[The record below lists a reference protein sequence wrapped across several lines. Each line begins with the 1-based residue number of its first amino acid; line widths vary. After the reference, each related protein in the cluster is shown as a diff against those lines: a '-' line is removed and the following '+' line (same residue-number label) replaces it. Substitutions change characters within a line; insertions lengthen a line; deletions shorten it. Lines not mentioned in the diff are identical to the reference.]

1 MKLYSAFFI
10 FIALLL
16 YPNLGRAQLQVT
28 VVDEHGHELQ
38 NVVVQVSPEGAL
50 GTSNEAGT
58 LTFENIAH
66 GPISIRLSILGFQV
80 QVIDTIYKGQ
90 MLVTARLSSTDYEL
104 GPVEIS
110 RDRIDNHGS
119 ASTAYIDAK
128 DLTENQE
135 ISFAATLNQQ
145 AGVQS
150 INTGVG
156 ISKPVIRGL
165 SSNRI
170 AVNQGGLRQ
179 EGQQWG
185 QDHGLEIDVFDV
197 SGVELIKGAS
207 ALQYGSDATGGVI
220 NLLPFTIPSYN
231 SATFEIS
238 SVYNSNNHLLGTS
251 LLAASNA
258 NNWVVSARYSKQ
270 RYGDYSVPA
279 DSFTYNGFVFPLAE
293 SSLKNTAGKE
303 ENYRI
308 GLARKHLHGIT
319 RFNYSRYHLYAGF
332 FSGAVGIPKSY
343 LLEPDGNTRD
353 IDLPYQEV
361 IHDKILLNHTQ
372 VLDNGEWMLDLGYQS
387 NQRAEHS
394 YPEFHNLPPDAAN
407 FTLGQFFRLNT
418 YSLRSQYQWGSN
430 DSFHQTFGV
439 RWQSQQ
445 NRIDGFDY
453 LLPDFS
459 TQRLG
464 AYYLIATTTK
474 KNWKWNAGLRI
485 DQGKN
490 KVLSNRRYLY
500 NNAGQ
505 VLDSLLYEGYEQT
518 YGNVSASLG
527 FRKEIARMVWK
538 ANASRSYRIPYPNE
552 TSSNGV
558 HHGTFR
564 HEQGTSDLRAE
575 TGYHLETA
583 LEYQKEEIQMEAALF
598 GSFYNDYIYLSPSAT
613 FSRLPEAG
621 QVYKYVQ
628 YDAIFWGLEFQH
640 QVPLSKSFEFSQS
653 IEYVWN
659 YNLNTGLGFPFSPPF
674 HVLSKLTWNKK
685 EWKIGVSHETVARQ
699 NRTDRNEL
707 STPGYQLVHA
717 SVGNTISLKSIQI
730 RWQLRVQNLGNR
742 VYLNHL
748 SRYRILNL
756 PEQGRNVSLHL
767 KVPMFINW

>member
-10 FIALLL
+10 FFLLMF
-16 YPNLGRAQLQVT
+16 YPLLGKGQLLVT
-28 VVDEHGHELQ
+28 VVDEHQHELQ
-38 NVVVQVSPEGAL
+38 NVVVQISPGGAS
-50 GTSNEAGT
+50 GTSNETGI
-58 LTFENIAH
+58 LTFENISP
-66 GPISIRLSILGFQV
+66 GPISIRLSILGYQV
-80 QVIDTIYKGQ
+80 QVIDTIYNGN
-90 MLVTARLSSTDYEL
+90 LSITARLSSTDYEL
-104 GPVEIS
+104 GPVEIT

-128 DLTENQE
+128 ELAENQE
-135 ISFAATLNQQ
+135 ISLAATLNLQ

-170 AVNQGGLRQ
+170 AVNQGGIRQ

-197 SGVELIKGAS
+197 SGIELIKGAS

-220 NLLPFTIPSYN
+220 NILPFNIPSYN

-238 SVYNSNNHLLGTS
+238 SIYNSNNRLLGTS
-251 LLAASNA
+251 FLAASNA
-258 NNWVVSARYSKQ
+258 NNWVVSARYSLQ
-270 RYGDYSVPA
+270 QYGDYSVPA
-279 DSFTYNGFVFPLAE
+279 DSFTYNGFVFPLAG
-293 SSLKNTAGKE
+293 SALKNTAGKE

-308 GLARKHLHGIT
+308 GLARKHLHGVT
-319 RFNYSRYHLYAGF
+319 RLNYSRYHLHAGF
-332 FSGAVGIPKSY
+332 FSGAVGIPRSY
-343 LLEPDGNTRD
+343 LLEPDGNPRD

-372 VLDNGEWMLDLGYQS
+372 VLKHGEWTVDLGYQS

-407 FTLGQFFRLNT
+407 FTLGQFFRLST
-418 YSLRSQYQWGSN
+418 YSVRSQYQWGRN
-430 DSFHQTFGV
+430 DSFHQTLGV

-445 NRIDGFDY
+445 NSIDGFDY

-464 AYYLIATTTK
+464 AYYLLSKRTNR
-474 KNWKWNAGLRI
+474 NWTWNAGLRL
-485 DQGKN
+485 DYGKN
-490 KVLSNRRYLY
+490 EVLSNRRYLF
-500 NNAGQ
+500 NNAGE
-505 VLDSLLYEGYEQT
+505 VLDSLLYEGYTQT
-518 YGNVSASLG
+518 YGNLSSSIG
-527 FRKEIARMVWK
+527 FRKEIAQMVWK

-564 HEQGTSDLRAE
+564 HEQGTSDLKAE
-575 TGYHLETA
+575 TGYHLETS
-583 LEYQKEEIQMEAALF
+583 LEYQKEDIQMEAALF
-598 GSFYNDYIYLSPSAT
+598 GSFYNDYIYLSPSST

-621 QVYKYVQ
+621 QVYRYIQ

-640 QVPLSKSFEFSQS
+640 QLPLSESIEFSQS
-653 IEYVWN
+653 VEYVWN
-659 YNLNTGLGFPFSPPF
+659 YNVNTGLGLPFSPPLN
-674 HVLSKLTWNKK
+674 VTSKLAWNKE
-685 EWKIGVSHETVARQ
+685 EWRVGLSYEVAAKQ

-717 SVGNTISLKSIQI
+717 SVGNSINFKSIQI

-756 PEQGRNVSLHL
+756 PEQGRNLSLHL
-767 KVPMFINW
+767 KIPMFVNW